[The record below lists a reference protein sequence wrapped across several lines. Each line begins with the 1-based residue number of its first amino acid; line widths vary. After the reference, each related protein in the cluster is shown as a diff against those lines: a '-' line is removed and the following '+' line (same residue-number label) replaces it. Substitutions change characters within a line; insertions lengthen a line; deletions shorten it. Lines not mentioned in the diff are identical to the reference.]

1 MKISDL
7 LCQYLYQNKELVL
20 EGFGVFHLDQS
31 VSSADS
37 RETQQAYQGITFE
50 NNIKS
55 KTPAPLVD
63 FLVQQSGK
71 MRPLAISDLEAF
83 LMTGRELLNLGKPL
97 ILNGI
102 GTLTGYKPSQLDFTP
117 GPFIPVRL
125 DSTEGQFRERVATR
139 EDELFRT
146 EENSGGHQSSP
157 QNRTLMLL
165 VAAILVLLVVG
176 WGVYH
181 FAFQKHDQTV
191 TDTTGQI
198 QPVDTDTPAAKKDT
212 SAINAASPGN
222 APGKV
227 DSAAGATVNE
237 GPKTSVAA
245 TGPVTFRVLIQ
256 TYHDLAK
263 AQKRFDSLRVWGHN
277 VSMETRDSTHYD
289 IIIPFSVPL
298 RDTLKVKD
306 SLSTFFG
313 RPMRV
318 VLNH

>member
-31 VSSADS
+31 VGPVDS
-37 RETQQAYQGITFE
+37 KEPQQAYQGITFE
-50 NNIKS
+50 NNIKAKS
-55 KTPAPLVD
+55 PIPLID

-83 LMTGRELLNLGKPL
+83 LTTGRELLNLGKPL

-146 EENSGGHQSSP
+146 EENSGGRTNTP

-165 VAAILVLLVVG
+165 VAGILVLLVAG

-181 FAFQKHDQTV
+181 FAFQKHDQVT

-198 QPVDTDTPAAKKDT
+198 QPIDTDTPPAKKDT
-212 SAINAASPGN
+212 SSINAAR
-222 APGKV
+222 V
-227 DSAAGATVNE
+227 DSASGAAAGQ
-237 GPKTSVAA
+237 GLRTSMAV
-245 TGPVTFRVLIQ
+245 TGPITFRVVIQ
-256 TYHDLAK
+256 TFSEPAK
-263 AQKRFDSLRVWGHN
+263 ARRRLDSLVKWGHN
-277 VSMETRDSTHYD
+277 VILETRDSTHMA
-289 IIIPFSVPL
+289 IVMPFSRPL
-298 RDTLKVKD
+298 IDTTRVKD
-306 SLSTFFG
+306 SLEDFFA
-313 RPMRV
+313 RRIY
-318 VLNH
+318 VLSGH